1 MHTFFLL
8 NLDSEQAKAKKCV
21 RDLLAS
27 ECTFNS
33 QTRQLLN
40 LALGDYN
47 PFCADNRDPGATGSD
62 QCIGYL
68 PGPTQSPTRPP
79 TTLFFYGQSTL
90 PHDIVDSRTQDRFYY
105 GQSTVPSRIFDAKK
119 RRNNSDVISAKQYI
133 VLFLL
138 GLYFALV

>member
-1 MHTFFLL
+1 MLLCGNANKVICANLLFLL
-8 NLDSEQAKAKKCV
+8 LSFLILNSEHAKAKKCV

-47 PFCADNRDPGATGSD
+47 PFCADNRDPGATGRD
-62 QCIGYL
+62 QCFGYL

-79 TTLFFYGQSTL
+79 RTQDIFFYGQSTL
-90 PHDIVDSRTQDRFYY
+90 PHE
-105 GQSTVPSRIFDAKK
+105 IFDAKK
-119 RRNNSDVISAKQYI
+119 QRNNNDLISAKQYI